1 MKKNGGLVASYCQ
14 AGQAN
19 GMILTRAAFA
29 VMIKFQD
36 LTETY
41 REMVEDM
48 EAAEHFSIPKEEGPE
63 KEQALL

>member
-1 MKKNGGLVASYCQ
+1 MT
-14 AGQAN
+14 
-19 GMILTRAAFA
+19 LTRAAFA

-36 LTETY
+36 LTGTY

-63 KEQALL
+63 KEQALLQIVSDFN